1 MKLVWSDLK
10 LKKKGSNQSLFKQNK
25 MIHYTNNKPFVEGV
39 SLEDIAK
46 AQTTPFYVYSQTKI
60 TSTFEQLKNTLDS
73 EIFYAVKANSNQSI
87 IKLLASL
94 GAGADVVSIGELER
108 AILAGVDPQKI
119 IFEGIGKTKQD
130 ITFAIEKNIRL
141 INIESIDELER
152 VNEVAV
158 HQNKKINIGIRLNPN
173 IDGQTLDKISTGK
186 KTDKFGIDTDK
197 LNELF
202 KVLEVAKNVNLIG
215 ISCHVGSQ
223 IFNINVF
230 AEIFHK
236 MKANAQIFL
245 DKGYMIKHV
254 DLGGGLGVNYS
265 QDQEILNLALI
276 KNEMNKCYVDV
287 PYKLSFEP
295 GRYLVANAGILVTTV
310 ITIKNNGGINYLI
323 TDAGMHTLI
332 RPALY
337 KAHHEI
343 ESISGNTEKPTDY
356 TIAGPICES
365 SDIFGKNI
373 SLPQQ
378 KIGNLIII
386 KDTGAYGK
394 VMASNYNSR
403 GLPKEILVKDNNFFV
418 IHKPLSTKDFIDQD
432 RIPDWLI

>member
-1 MKLVWSDLK
+1 
-10 LKKKGSNQSLFKQNK
+10 
-25 MIHYTNNKPFVEGV
+25 MINYNNNRAFVEGV

-60 TSTFEQLKNTLDS
+60 TNTFKKLKSSLNS

-94 GAGADVVSIGELER
+94 GAGADVVSVGELER
-108 AILAGVDPQKI
+108 AILAGVEPQKI

-130 ITFAIEKNIRL
+130 IAFAIEKNIRL
-141 INIESIDELER
+141 LNIESIDELKR
-152 VNEVAV
+152 VNEVALN
-158 HQNKKINIGIRLNPN
+158 QNKKINIGIRLNPN

-186 KTDKFGIDTDK
+186 KTDKFGIDTNK
-197 LNELF
+197 IKELF
-202 KVLEVAKNVNLIG
+202 QVLEVSKNVDLIG

-230 AEIFHK
+230 AEIFQK

-245 DKGYMIKHV
+245 DKGFTIKHV

-265 QDQEILNLALI
+265 LDQEILNLELF

-337 KAHHEI
+337 KAHHAI
-343 ESISGNTEKPTDY
+343 ESVSGNTEKPINY
-356 TIAGPICES
+356 TVAGPICES
-365 SDIFGKNI
+365 SDIFGKSV

-378 KIGNLIII
+378 QIGNLIII

-394 VMASNYNSR
+394 VMSSNYNSR
-403 GLPKEILVKDNNFFV
+403 GLPKEILVKDNNFSV
-418 IHKPLSTKDFIDQD
+418 IHKPLSTTEFINQD
-432 RIPDWLI
+432 HIPKWLD

>member
-1 MKLVWSDLK
+1 
-10 LKKKGSNQSLFKQNK
+10 
-25 MIHYTNNKPFVEGV
+25 MIHYNKNRPFVEGV
-39 SLEDIAK
+39 SLIDISDTHA
-46 AQTTPFYVYSQTKI
+46 TPFYVYSQSKI
-60 TSTFEQLKNTLDS
+60 TKNFEQLKNSLDS
-73 EIFYAVKANSNQSI
+73 EIFYAVKANSNQAI
-87 IKLLASL
+87 IRLMASL
-94 GAGADVVSIGELER
+94 GAGADVVSVGELER
-108 AILAGVDPQKI
+108 AITAGIKPEKI
-119 IFEGIGKTKQD
+119 IFEGIGKTTQD

-152 VNEVAV
+152 VNEVAL

-197 LNELF
+197 LDEIF
-202 KVLEVAKNVNLIG
+202 QVLEVSKNVNLIG
-215 ISCHVGSQ
+215 ISCHIGSQ
-223 IFNINVF
+223 IFSINVF
-230 AEIFHK
+230 TEIFQK
-236 MKANAQIFL
+236 MKTNAQIFL
-245 DKGYMIKHV
+245 DKGYTIKHV
-254 DLGGGLGVNYS
+254 DLGGGLGVNYH
-265 QDQEILNLALI
+265 QDQEILNLELV
-276 KNEMNKCYVDV
+276 KNEMDKCYFDV

-310 ITIKNNGGINYLI
+310 TTIKNNGGVNYLI

-337 KAHHEI
+337 QAHHEI
-343 ESISGNTEKPTDY
+343 ESVCCNTEEYIDY

-378 KIGNLIII
+378 QIGNLIII

-403 GLPKEILVKDNNFFV
+403 GLPLEILVNKNSFFV
-418 IHKPLSTKDFIDQD
+418 IYQPLTTKEFIDQD
-432 RIPDWLI
+432 HIPDWLA

>member
-1 MKLVWSDLK
+1 
-10 LKKKGSNQSLFKQNK
+10 
-25 MIHYTNNKPFVEGV
+25 MIHYTNNKPFVESV

-202 KVLEVAKNVNLIG
+202 KVLEVSKNVNLIG

-276 KNEMNKCYVDV
+276 KNEMNKCYIDV

-378 KIGNLIII
+378 QIGNLIII

-432 RIPDWLI
+432 RVPDWFI

>member
-1 MKLVWSDLK
+1 
-10 LKKKGSNQSLFKQNK
+10 
-25 MIHYTNNKPFVEGV
+25 MIHYNKSRPFIEGV

-60 TSTFEQLKNTLDS
+60 TNTFKQLKNSLDS

-87 IKLLASL
+87 IRLMASL
-94 GAGADVVSIGELER
+94 GAGADVVSVGELER
-108 AILAGVDPQKI
+108 AILAGVEPQKI

-130 ITFAIEKNIRL
+130 IAFAIEKNIRL

-152 VNEVAV
+152 VNEVAL
-158 HQNKKINIGIRLNPN
+158 HLNKKINIGIRLNPN

-202 KVLEVAKNVNLIG
+202 QVLEVSRNVNPIG

-230 AEIFHK
+230 AEIFVK

-245 DKGYMIKHV
+245 DKGYAIKHV
-254 DLGGGLGVNYS
+254 DLGGGLGVTYS
-265 QDQEILNLALI
+265 QDQKILNLELV
-276 KNEMNKCYVDV
+276 KNEMNKCFVDV

-295 GRYLVANAGILVTTV
+295 GGYLVANAGILVTTV

-323 TDAGMHTLI
+323 TDAGKRKYRETN
-332 RPALY
+332 RLY
-337 KAHHEI
+337 YCWT
-343 ESISGNTEKPTDY
+343 N
-356 TIAGPICES
+356 
-365 SDIFGKNI
+365 
-373 SLPQQ
+373 
-378 KIGNLIII
+378 
-386 KDTGAYGK
+386 
-394 VMASNYNSR
+394 M
-403 GLPKEILVKDNNFFV
+403 
-418 IHKPLSTKDFIDQD
+418 
-432 RIPDWLI
+432 

>member
-1 MKLVWSDLK
+1 
-10 LKKKGSNQSLFKQNK
+10 
-25 MIHYTNNKPFVEGV
+25 MIHYNKSRPFIEGV

-46 AQTTPFYVYSQTKI
+46 AQTTPFYIYSQTKI
-60 TSTFEQLKNTLDS
+60 TNTFKQLKNSLDS

-87 IKLLASL
+87 IRLMASL
-94 GAGADVVSIGELER
+94 GAGADVVSVGELER
-108 AILAGVDPQKI
+108 AILAGVEPQKI

-130 ITFAIEKNIRL
+130 ISFAIEKNIRL

-152 VNEVAV
+152 VNEVAL
-158 HQNKKINIGIRLNPN
+158 HLNKKINIGIRLNPN

-202 KVLEVAKNVNLIG
+202 QVLEVSKNVNLIG

-230 AEIFHK
+230 AEIFVK

-245 DKGYMIKHV
+245 DKGYAIKHV
-254 DLGGGLGVNYS
+254 DLGGGLGVTYS
-265 QDQEILNLALI
+265 QDQKILNLELV
-276 KNEMNKCYVDV
+276 KNEMNKCFVDV

-295 GRYLVANAGILVTTV
+295 GRYLIANAGILVTTV

-343 ESISGNTEKPTDY
+343 ESVSGNTEKPTDY

-373 SLPQQ
+373 NLPQQ
-378 KIGNLIII
+378 QIGNLIII

-418 IHKPLSTKDFIDQD
+418 IHKPLSTKEYIDQD
-432 RIPDWLI
+432 RIPDWLV

>member
-1 MKLVWSDLK
+1 
-10 LKKKGSNQSLFKQNK
+10 
-25 MIHYTNNKPFVEGV
+25 MINYDNNRPFIEGV

-46 AQTTPFYVYSQTKI
+46 AQPTPFYVYSQSKI
-60 TSTFEQLKNTLDS
+60 TKNFGQLKNSLDS
-73 EIFYAVKANSNQSI
+73 EIFYAVKANSNQAI
-87 IKLLASL
+87 IKLIASL
-94 GAGADVVSIGELER
+94 GAGADIVSVGELER
-108 AILAGVDPQKI
+108 AIIAGVEPQQI

-130 ITFAIEKNIRL
+130 ITFAIEKNIRM

-152 VNEVAV
+152 VNEVAI

-186 KTDKFGIDTDK
+186 KTDKFGIDTNK
-197 LNELF
+197 LDEIF
-202 KVLEVAKNVNLIG
+202 QVLEISKNVNLIS

-230 AEIFHK
+230 AKIFQK
-236 MKANAQIFL
+236 MKTNAKIFL
-245 DKGYMIKHV
+245 DKGYNIKHV
-254 DLGGGLGVNYS
+254 DLGGGLGVNYQ
-265 QDQEILNLALI
+265 QDQEILNLQLI
-276 KNEMNKCYVDV
+276 KKEMDKCYIDI

-295 GRYLVANAGILVTTV
+295 GRYLVANAGILVTSV

-323 TDAGMHTLI
+323 TDAGMNTLI

-337 KAHHEI
+337 QAHHKI
-343 ESISGNTEKPTDY
+343 ESVSGNTEEQIDY
-356 TIAGPICES
+356 TVAGPICES

-378 KIGNLIII
+378 QIGNLIII

-403 GLPKEILVKDNNFFV
+403 GLPLEILVKDNNFFV
-418 IHKPLSTKDFIDQD
+418 IHQPLSTKEFIDQD
-432 RIPDWLI
+432 HIPEWLT